1 MLRADLCVCMLP
13 TAARVPLLKALQTSG
28 SSCPDDLLGSERA
41 TFQNTVKMHQ
51 FICPV
56 NDLRMESILT
66 WGAGVQIAYGTTVAI
81 RFANNIIGGENF
93 IDLARYFGVQ

>member
-1 MLRADLCVCMLP
+1 
-13 TAARVPLLKALQTSG
+13 
-28 SSCPDDLLGSERA
+28 
-41 TFQNTVKMHQ
+41 
-51 FICPV
+51 
-56 NDLRMESILT
+56 MESILT